1 MIKYLK
7 FIKIFLA
14 ALIVFFI
21 QIAVISSWGPIF
33 SKINLILFFLIFS
46 FIFFDFQRSF
56 YFALFS
62 GVFLDIFSFYPFGIY
77 SLVLILSLLLI
88 DFVSSNL
95 FTNKSIYSFLILSFL
110 YLVFYNF
117 IIYLLIFIFENNLFG
132 IMWFNKVFF
141 GSLLLEIFWI
151 FMGIVISFYFFNKR
165 KRLSDGL
172 SFEKSRF

>member
-1 MIKYLK
+1 MTKYLK

-14 ALIVFFI
+14 ALIIFFI
-21 QIAVISSWGPIF
+21 QIAIISSWGPVF
-33 SKINLILFFLIFS
+33 SKINLILFFLIFT

-62 GVFLDIFSFYPFGIY
+62 GIFLDIFSFYPFGIY
-77 SLVLILSLLLI
+77 TLVLILSLLLI

-117 IIYLLIFIFENNLFG
+117 TVYLLIFIFESNIFG
-132 IMWFNKVFF
+132 IIWFNKVFF
-141 GSLLLEIFWI
+141 LNLFLEIIWI
-151 FMGIVISFYFFNKR
+151 FLGIIISFYFFNKK
-165 KRLSDGL
+165 KRVSDGF
-172 SFEKSRF
+172 SFEKSLF